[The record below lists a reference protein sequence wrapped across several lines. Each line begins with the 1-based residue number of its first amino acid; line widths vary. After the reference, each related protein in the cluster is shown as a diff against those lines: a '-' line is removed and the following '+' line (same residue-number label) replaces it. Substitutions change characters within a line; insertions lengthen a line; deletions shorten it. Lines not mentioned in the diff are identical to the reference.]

1 MLDFLSIGTGT
12 RDVFIKSQLFKVVR
26 DPEHLEK
33 LGFTTGEAQC
43 FAFGGKLDIGEP
55 KFCIGGGAANA
66 AVTFARQGWQTGALL
81 RLGEDENGEAI
92 LKTLKKE
99 KIKTVPIF
107 SKDKG
112 TAFSVVMVSPSG
124 ERTILTYR
132 GAGEE
137 WPKSEIPFKKISAR
151 WAYIVPSK
159 ISFSTISLIVAH
171 LKSQGAK
178 IAMNPS
184 RFYIEM
190 GPKQL
195 KPILSRLDAVI
206 LNREEASLLTNVPY
220 EQEEKIFRRLDELVD
235 GIAIMTDGPKGVS
248 VSDGEVIYRAG
259 VFKEKKIVDR
269 TGAGDAF
276 GSAFISALAEYE
288 KKNRLP
294 NKTFPPQAIEY
305 AIRLA
310 SANATSVVEYV
321 GAQEGILTK
330 KEFEKNRR
338 WKKIN
343 IESKKI

>member
-26 DPEHLEK
+26 DPGHLEK
-33 LGFTTGEAQC
+33 LGFATGEAQC
-43 FAFGGKLDIGEP
+43 FAFGGKVDVGEP
-55 KFCIGGGAANA
+55 KFCIGGGATNA
-66 AVTFARQGWQTGALL
+66 AVTFARQGWQTGVLL
-81 RLGEDENGEAI
+81 RIGEDESGEAI
-92 LKTLKKE
+92 LKTLKSE
-99 KIKTVPIF
+99 KVKTIPVF

-112 TAFSVVMVSPSG
+112 TAFSVVMVSPGG

-137 WPKSEIPFKKISAR
+137 WPKSEIPFKKLSAR

-159 ISFSTISLIVAH
+159 ISFSTISLMVAH

-206 LNREEASLLTNVPY
+206 LNREEASLLTNIPY

-235 GIAIMTDGPKGVS
+235 GIAIMTDGPKGVL
-248 VSDGEVIYRAG
+248 VSDGEVIYKSG
-259 VFKEKKIVDR
+259 IFKEKKIIDR

-288 KKNRLP
+288 KKNKLP
-294 NKTFPPQAIEY
+294 NKIFPPQAIEY

-310 SANATSVVEYV
+310 SANATSVVEHI
-321 GAQEGILTK
+321 GAQEGILAK
-330 KEFEKNRR
+330 RDFEKDRR
-338 WKKIN
+338 WKKIR

>member
-12 RDVFIKSQLFKVVR
+12 RDIFIKSQLFKVIK
-26 DPEHLEK
+26 DPEHLGK
-33 LGFTTGEAQC
+33 LGFPTGEAQC
-43 FAFGGKLDIGEP
+43 FAFGGKIDIGEP

-66 AVTFARQGWQTGALL
+66 AVTFSRQGWQAGSLL
-81 RLGEDENGEAI
+81 RLGEDENGEAVI
-92 LKTLKKE
+92 KTLRRDKV
-99 KIKTVPIF
+99 KTMPIY

-112 TAFSVVMVSPSG
+112 TAFSVVMLSPGG

-132 GAGEE
+132 GAGED
-137 WPKSEIPFKKISAR
+137 WPKSEISFKKLSAR

-184 RFYIEM
+184 KFYIEM

-206 LNREEASLLTNVPY
+206 LNREEASLLTGVPY
-220 EQEEKIFRRLDELVD
+220 EQEGKIFRRLDELVD
-235 GIAIMTDGPKGVS
+235 GIAIMTDGSKGVS
-248 VSDGEVIYRAG
+248 VSDGEVIYKAG
-259 VFKEKKIVDR
+259 IFKEKKIVDR

-276 GSAFISALAEYE
+276 GSAFVVGLAEYE
-288 KKNRLP
+288 RKNKLP

-330 KEFEKNRR
+330 KSFEAGKR
-338 WKKIN
+338 WKKIK